1 MDKVHD
7 NFRTHPTLVYMGIW
21 SWGKP
26 PGPEINISKTW
37 QAFWTKKNYTDP
49 KKGYS
54 ALFDVSIYER
64 AARPTCFNF
73 TKRELKPT
81 RIHSESFSTEIT
93 KNGNKSLS
101 KPFLYQRLS
110 IVLMLR
116 MYYGC
121 DHTCIWSDFYC
132 FSLSCDLFQVPTN
145 STPPCINSENKR
157 DNWTFVFDVKI
168 SDLHYLQQSPYCAY
182 AATD

>member
-7 NFRTHPTLVYMGIW
+7 NFHTHPTLLYMGIW

-26 PGPEINISKTW
+26 PGPEINISKSW
-37 QAFWTKKNYTDP
+37 LAFWTKKNYTEP
-49 KKGYS
+49 KKGCS
-54 ALFDVSIYER
+54 ALFDVQWSIYER

-101 KPFLYQRLS
+101 EPFLYQRLS

-116 MYYGC
+116 MYYGS

-132 FSLSCDLFQVPTN
+132 FSFSNVIFMTYFKSLLTLPH
-145 STPPCINSENKR
+145 P
-157 DNWTFVFDVKI
+157 
-168 SDLHYLQQSPYCAY
+168 A
-182 AATD
+182 